1 MLIVT
6 SASDFTRDSE
16 TSPGGVTKKMYN
28 YNKCKCFSLG
38 SACYENCKFEI
49 RHVMEK

>member
-16 TSPGGVTKKMYN
+16 TSPGGVTKKCITTTN
-28 YNKCKCFSLG
+28 VNVSHW
-38 SACYENCKFEI
+38 EV
-49 RHVMEK
+49 HVTRIVNLR